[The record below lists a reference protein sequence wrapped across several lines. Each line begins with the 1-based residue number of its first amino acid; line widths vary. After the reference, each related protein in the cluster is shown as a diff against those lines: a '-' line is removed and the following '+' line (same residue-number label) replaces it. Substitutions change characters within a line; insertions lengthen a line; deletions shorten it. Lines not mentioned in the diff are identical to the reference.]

1 MKDNFDH
8 DSAFLSR
15 NKLDDTYLYSCM
27 NAFGVFS
34 QSMKKFLKNLL
45 QSRISKKR
53 KPVTF
58 MVGEWRKIV
67 KYNHDGPQSHLCDA
81 FCFCMTSILSTQHH
95 SSVVTNFTSCG
106 YPTLSIVCHCEHN
119 RVILLDQISEIAA
132 ILLLIIMGIQI
143 LLLYEICRTL
153 GWSKSHNTRFEN

>member
-1 MKDNFDH
+1 
-8 DSAFLSR
+8 
-15 NKLDDTYLYSCM
+15 
-27 NAFGVFS
+27 
-34 QSMKKFLKNLL
+34 MKKFHKNLL
-45 QSRISKKR
+45 RSQISKR

-58 MVGEWRKIV
+58 MGGEWRKIV

-132 ILLLIIMGIQI
+132 ILILIIMGIQI

>member
-1 MKDNFDH
+1 
-8 DSAFLSR
+8 
-15 NKLDDTYLYSCM
+15 M

-34 QSMKKFLKNLL
+34 WSMKKFLKNLL
-45 QSRISKKR
+45 RNRISKKR

-132 ILLLIIMGIQI
+132 TTDNNGNSNFA
-143 LLLYEICRTL
+143 TL
-153 GWSKSHNTRFEN
+153 ENM

>member
-1 MKDNFDH
+1 
-8 DSAFLSR
+8 
-15 NKLDDTYLYSCM
+15 
-27 NAFGVFS
+27 
-34 QSMKKFLKNLL
+34 MKKFHKNLL
-45 QSRISKKR
+45 RSQISKR

-58 MVGEWRKIV
+58 MGGEWRKIV

-132 ILLLIIMGIQI
+132 ILLIIMEIQTF
-143 LLLYEICRTL
+143 LLYEICRTL
-153 GWSKSHNTRFEN
+153 GWSKSPNTRFEN

>member
-1 MKDNFDH
+1 MKDYFDH
-8 DSAFLSR
+8 DFAFLSR
-15 NKLDDTYLYSCM
+15 DKLGGTYLYSCM

-45 QSRISKKR
+45 RSRISKKR

-81 FCFCMTSILSTQHH
+81 FCFCMTSILSTQH
-95 SSVVTNFTSCG
+95 SVVTSPPVALQC
-106 YPTLSIVCHCEHN
+106 Y
-119 RVILLDQISEIAA
+119 
-132 ILLLIIMGIQI
+132 
-143 LLLYEICRTL
+143 LLYATV
-153 GWSKSHNTRFEN
+153 NTTG